1 MRQAGKKIRSIM
13 ELEVGTALS
22 ADRMRPSRLELKL
35 KNVAIEV
42 KRRESGCCDLMK
54 DIRRRMT
61 DG

>member
-35 KNVAIEV
+35 KNFQNAV
-42 KRRESGCCDLMK
+42 KRRERGGCDLMK